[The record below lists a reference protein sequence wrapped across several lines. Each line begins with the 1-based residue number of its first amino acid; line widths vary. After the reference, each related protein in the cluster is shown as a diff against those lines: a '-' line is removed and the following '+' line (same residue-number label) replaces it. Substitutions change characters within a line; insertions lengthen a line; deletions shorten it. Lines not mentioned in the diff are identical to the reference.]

1 MEQAI
6 EQFEQYIKSRYP
18 NSTTAR
24 HYVHDLR
31 QFNQLVSKAPRA
43 ITREDVD
50 QFVED
55 QLERGLT
62 ATTVNRRL
70 AALHEFFE
78 YLAAENQ
85 EEEWRNPVNWK
96 RHKVK
101 AGKPLPRDVSEPEI
115 ERLFEQI
122 TQARDQAMFRLM
134 LDAGLRVEEVALLRT
149 SDLMAASDGS
159 LGRLRVQGK
168 GDKERF
174 VWLMPETLQI
184 VQAWLEQR
192 PEVADEALFITR
204 RSKGFSVRGIQERL
218 AYYCR
223 LADVK
228 ISPHQLR
235 HTFGRRMA
243 EAKMPVTS
251 LAALMGHAK
260 VTTTQ
265 IYIAGA
271 GVAVQADYKAA
282 IERLEAARLEAPLA
296 LADGQEQSIST
307 AETSDVWTLAGVEP
321 RSFSSSQPP
330 TAEMDLSRYWEGL
343 PGWLTPLLQEYIV
356 YRQRRWKPS
365 QVRNHTRAR
374 LNTLRRVW
382 HWLLRFEGS
391 TELDSTELVA
401 GCRSLTEELDAEQIS
416 SIADLQ
422 RAHVQGFV
430 DARLVAGISSGTVNA
445 ELTDLWAF
453 LGYLEARGHPVRP
466 SVFRVKRPKRG
477 DPVPRFLSESDYQR
491 LENTVLQA
499 TQSGERDD
507 LLDRVWF
514 YLLSEAGLRISEVC
528 DLRLGDID
536 LAAQRLIVRQGKE
549 NRDRTVPVSPT
560 LLVALRT
567 YLPLRGQAQTEH
579 LLIYCQQAIHAD
591 MVWKRLHRYGQQAQV
606 AVSPHRLRHTL
617 ATRLLN
623 QGMPITSLQRLL
635 GHERLD
641 TTLVYARVHNETVR
655 RDYERAYA
663 RLTPAPSLADEFFN
677 APTKVSEPRP
687 VTAEDNCV

>member
-6 EQFEQYIKSRYP
+6 EQFERYIKSRYP
-18 NSTTAR
+18 NSSTAR

-31 QFNQLVSKAPRA
+31 QFNQLIGKTPQAVR
-43 ITREDVD
+43 REDVD
-50 QFVED
+50 RFVED
-55 QLERGLT
+55 QLERGLA

-78 YLAAENQ
+78 YQAEEKQ
-85 EEEWRNPVNWK
+85 EIEWPNPVNWK

-101 AGKPLPRDVSEPEI
+101 AGKPLPRDASEAEI

-122 TQARDQAMFRLM
+122 MHPRDKAMFRLM
-134 LDAGLRVEEVALLRT
+134 LDVGLRAKEVTTLRS
-149 SDLMAASDGS
+149 SDLTEGNGT
-159 LGRLRVQGK
+159 LGRLRVRGK

-174 VWLMPETLQI
+174 VWLMPETLQV

-192 PEVADEALFITR
+192 PEVEDETMFITR
-204 RSKGFSVRGIQERL
+204 RKKGFSVRGIQERL
-218 AYYCR
+218 SHYCR
-223 LADVK
+223 LAGVK
-228 ISPHQLR
+228 VSPHQLR

-243 EAKMPVTS
+243 EAEMPVTS

-265 IYIAGA
+265 VYIAGA
-271 GVAVQADYKAA
+271 SIAVQADYQAA
-282 IERLEAARLEAPLA
+282 IEHLEAARLEAPSA
-296 LADGQEQSIST
+296 WADGQEQSAST

-321 RSFSSSQPP
+321 TSFASSQP
-330 TAEMDLSRYWEGL
+330 TTIEMDLSRYWAEL
-343 PGWLTPLLQEYIV
+343 PGWLTSLLQEYIL

-382 HWLLRFEGS
+382 RWLLGSERS
-391 TELDSTELVA
+391 TEL
-401 GCRSLTEELDAEQIS
+401 S

-422 RAHVQGFV
+422 RTHVQDFV
-430 DARLVAGISSGTVNA
+430 DARLLAGIRSGTVNA

-453 LGYLEARGHPVRP
+453 LGYLEERGHPVRS

-477 DPVPRFLSESDYQR
+477 DPLPRFLSENDYQR

-499 TQSGERDD
+499 TQGGERDD
-507 LLDRVWF
+507 LLDRAWF
-514 YLLSEAGLRISEVC
+514 YLLSEAALRISEVC

-549 NRDRTVPVSPT
+549 NRDRTVPISPT
-560 LLVALRT
+560 LRLALSA
-567 YLPLRGQAQTEH
+567 YLPQRGQAQTDH
-579 LLIYCQQAIHAD
+579 LLIYSQQAASAD
-591 MVWKRLHRYGQQAQV
+591 MIWKRLHRYGQQAQV
-606 AVSPHRLRHTL
+606 TVSPHRLRHTL

-635 GHERLD
+635 GHEKLD

-655 RDYERAYA
+655 LDYERAYA
-663 RLTPAPSLADEFFN
+663 RLTPAPALADEFFN
-677 APTKVSEPRP
+677 APTNVSEPRP
-687 VTAEDNCV
+687 VTAENNCV

>member
-18 NSTTAR
+18 NSTTVR

-31 QFNQLVSKAPRA
+31 QFNQLVSKPPRS

-50 QFVED
+50 QFVEE
-55 QLERGLT
+55 QLERGLA

-85 EEEWRNPVNWK
+85 EEEWPNPVNWK

-101 AGKPLPRDVSEPEI
+101 PGKPLPRDVTEPEI
-115 ERLFEQI
+115 ERLFAQI
-122 TQARDQAMFRLM
+122 MHPRDQAMFRLM
-134 LDAGLRVEEVALLRT
+134 LDVGLRVKEVAKLRI
-149 SDLMAASDGS
+149 SDLMATSDSS
-159 LGRLRVQGK
+159 LGRLRVWSK
-168 GDKERF
+168 GAKGSKERF
-174 VWLMPETLQI
+174 VWLAPETLGV

-192 PEVADEALFITR
+192 PEVADEALFVTR
-204 RSKGFSVRGIQERL
+204 RNKGFSVRGIQERL
-218 AYYCR
+218 TYYCR
-223 LADVK
+223 SAGVK
-228 ISPHQLR
+228 VSPHQLR

-243 EAKMPVTS
+243 EAEMPVTS

-265 IYIAGA
+265 VYIAGA
-271 GVAVQADYKAA
+271 GVAVQADYQAA
-282 IERLEAARLEAPLA
+282 IERLEAARLEAPSVWV
-296 LADGQEQSIST
+296 DGQEQAASA
-307 AETSDVWTLAGVEP
+307 AEMPDVWTLAGVEP
-321 RSFSSSQPP
+321 NSSPSPQPM
-330 TAEMDLSRYWEGL
+330 TTEMDLSHYWEGL
-343 PGWLTPLLQEYIV
+343 PGWLTSLLQEYIAH
-356 YRQRRWKPS
+356 RQRRWKPS

-382 HWLLRFEGS
+382 RWLLRSELAEG
-391 TELDSTELVA
+391 LD
-401 GCRSLTEELDAEQIS
+401 EERIS

-453 LGYLEARGHPVRP
+453 LGYLEERGHPVRP

-477 DPVPRFLSESDYQR
+477 DPLPRFLSENDYQH

-507 LLDRVWF
+507 WLDRAWF

-549 NRDRTVPVSPT
+549 NRDRTVPISPT
-560 LLVALRT
+560 SLVALRT
-567 YLPLRGQAQTEH
+567 YLPLRGQAQTDH

-591 MVWKRLHRYGQQAQV
+591 MLWKRLHRYGQQAQV

-635 GHERLD
+635 GHEKLD

-663 RLTPAPSLADEFFN
+663 RLVPAVPLANEFFN
-677 APTKVSEPRP
+677 APTEVAEPQP
-687 VTAEDNCV
+687 TTPEVNCV

>member
-6 EQFEQYIKSRYP
+6 EQFEQYIRSRYP

-55 QLERGLT
+55 QLERGLA

-78 YLAAENQ
+78 YLAEGSQ
-85 EEEWRNPVNWK
+85 EEWPNPVKWK

-101 AGKPLPRDVSEPEI
+101 AGRPLPRDVSEPEI
-115 ERLFEQI
+115 ERLFEQL
-122 TQARDQAMFRLM
+122 THPRDQAMFRLM
-134 LDAGLRVEEVALLRT
+134 LDVGLRVEEVAVLRS

-159 LGRLRVQGK
+159 LGRLRVRGK

-174 VWLMPETLQI
+174 VWLMPETLQ
-184 VQAWLEQR
+184 VMQAWLEQR

-204 RSKGFSVRGIQERL
+204 RRKGFSVRGIQERL

-223 LADVK
+223 SAGVK
-228 ISPHQLR
+228 VSPHQLR

-243 EAKMPVTS
+243 EAEMPVTS
-251 LAALMGHAK
+251 LAELMGHAK

-282 IERLEAARLEAPLA
+282 IERLEAARLEAPLPWGN
-296 LADGQEQSIST
+296 GQEQAPSA
-307 AETSDVWTLAGVEP
+307 AETTDVWTLAGVEP
-321 RSFSSSQPP
+321 KSFPSPQP
-330 TAEMDLSRYWEGL
+330 TTVEMDLNRYWQGL
-343 PGWLTPLLQEYIV
+343 PGWLTSFLQEYIA

-382 HWLLRFEGS
+382 RWLL
-391 TELDSTELVA
+391 D
-401 GCRSLTEELDAEQIS
+401 EEEIS

-453 LGYLEARGHPVRP
+453 LGYLEERGQPVRP

-477 DPVPRFLSESDYQR
+477 DPLPRFLSENDYQR

-499 TQSGERDD
+499 TQSGKRDN
-507 LLDRVWF
+507 LLDRAWF
-514 YLLSEAGLRISEVC
+514 YLLSEAGLRVSEVC
-528 DLRLGDID
+528 DLRLGNID

-549 NRDRTVPVSPT
+549 NRDRTVPISPT

-567 YLPLRGQAQTEH
+567 YLPLRGQAQTDH
-579 LLIYCQQAIHAD
+579 LLIYCQQAINAD
-591 MVWKRLHRYGQQAQV
+591 MIWKRLHRYGQQAQV

-623 QGMPITSLQRLL
+623 EGMPITSLQRLL
-635 GHERLD
+635 GHEKLD
-641 TTLVYARVHNETVR
+641 TTLIYARVHNETVR
-655 RDYERAYA
+655 RDYERAFA
-663 RLTPAPSLADEFFN
+663 RLTPAPPLADEFFN
-677 APTKVSEPRP
+677 APTKVAEPRP
-687 VTAEDNCV
+687 VTAEDACV

>member
-31 QFNQLVSKAPRA
+31 QFTRLINKPPQTV
-43 ITREDVD
+43 TREDVD
-50 QFVED
+50 CFVEE
-55 QLERGLT
+55 QLERGLA

-78 YLAAENQ
+78 YLAEENQ
-85 EEEWRNPVNWK
+85 EQEWPNPVSWK

-101 AGKPLPRDVSEPEI
+101 SGKPLPRDVSESEI
-115 ERLFEQI
+115 ERLFAQI
-122 TQARDQAMFRLM
+122 THPRDQAMFRLM
-134 LDAGLRVEEVALLRT
+134 LDVGLRVEEVTKLRT
-149 SDLMAASDGS
+149 SDLMAPSDGS
-159 LGRLRVQGK
+159 PGRLRVRGK

-174 VWLMPETLQI
+174 VWLMRETLMV

-192 PEVADEALFITR
+192 PEVTDEALFITR
-204 RSKGFSVRGIQERL
+204 RKQSFSVRGIQERL
-218 AYYCR
+218 AHYCQ
-223 LADVK
+223 LAGVK
-228 ISPHQLR
+228 ASPHQLR

-243 EAKMPVTS
+243 EAEMPVTS

-265 IYIAGA
+265 IYISGA

-282 IERLEAARLEAPLA
+282 IERLEAARLEAPPA
-296 LADGQEQSIST
+296 WDNEQT
-307 AETSDVWTLAGVEP
+307 GAAAEIEPSDVWTLAGVAP
-321 RSFSSSQPP
+321 HTGPSPQP
-330 TAEMDLSRYWEGL
+330 TTVEMDLNRYWQGL
-343 PGWLTPLLQEYIV
+343 PGWLTNLLQEYIV

-365 QVRNHTRAR
+365 QIRHHTRAR

-382 HWLLRFEGS
+382 CWLR
-391 TELDSTELVA
+391 D
-401 GCRSLTEELDAEQIS
+401 EERVG
-416 SIADLQ
+416 SIADLE
-422 RAHVQGFV
+422 RAHVQRFV
-430 DARLVAGISSGTVNA
+430 GARFLAGVSSSTVNA

-453 LGYLEARGHPVRP
+453 LGYLEERGHPVRP

-477 DPVPRFLSESDYQR
+477 DPLPRFLSESDYQR
-491 LENTVLQA
+491 LESQVLHTTQA
-499 TQSGERDD
+499 GERND
-507 LLDRVWF
+507 LLDRAWF

-536 LAAQRLIVRQGKE
+536 LTAQRLIVRRGKE
-549 NRDRTVPVSPT
+549 DRDRSVPLSPT
-560 LLVALRT
+560 LLAALRA
-567 YLPLRGQAQTEH
+567 YLPVRGEAQTDH
-579 LLIYCQQAIHAD
+579 LLIYHQQPVLPTLIQG
-591 MVWKRLHRYGQQAQV
+591 RLYRFAHQV
-606 AVSPHRLRHTL
+606 QLEVSPHRLRHTL

-623 QGMPITSLQRLL
+623 EGMPITSLQRLL
-635 GHERLD
+635 GHEKLD

-663 RLTPAPSLADEFFN
+663 RLSPAPSLADQFFN
-677 APTKVSEPRP
+677 APTKATEPRL
-687 VTAEDNCV
+687 VTGESDCV